1 MNIVTL
7 TLNPAVDKSVK
18 VDGLLPE
25 NKLIC
30 HSINRQAGGGGIN
43 ISRVLKRLS
52 VNSTCVFTMGGDNGK
67 FLNQELINSN
77 IKTLPVKTQSWTR
90 ENLSVVD
97 TLTNLQ
103 YRFGMPGS
111 KLTEKEKTIIINT
124 VSKQLLVGDMLVL
137 SGSLA
142 EDISTN
148 FYAEIIR
155 SLATKKIKIVLDT
168 SGKALTDALKE
179 NVFLIKPN
187 QRELA
192 QLAGKEFL
200 DSQEQEEFAK
210 SLVKAG
216 RVNYVV
222 VSLGSRGALI
232 VCKDGINY
240 QTAPSV
246 EVKSTIGAGDSM
258 LAGIIYGILENE
270 SQQNILKWGVACGTA
285 ATMQEGTDLA
295 QLDNINA
302 AFKIINR

>member
-18 VDGLLPE
+18 VDGLLAE

-30 HSINRQAGGGGIN
+30 HSIHYQAGGGGIN

-52 VNSTCVFTMGGDNGK
+52 INSTCIFTLGGDNGK

-77 IKTLPVKTQSWTR
+77 IKTLPVKIQSWTR

-111 KLTEKEKTIIINT
+111 KLTEKEKTIIIET

-168 SGKALTDALKE
+168 SGMALTEALKE

-200 DSQEQEEFAK
+200 DSRKQEEFAK
-210 SLVKAG
+210 SLVEAG
-216 RVNYVV
+216 RVNYVI
-222 VSLGSRGALI
+222 VSLGSKGALI
-232 VCKDGINY
+232 VSKDGINY
-240 QTAPSV
+240 QTPPSV

-258 LAGIIYGILENE
+258 LAGIIYGLLENE
-270 SQQNILKWGVACGTA
+270 SPQNILKWGVACGTA
-285 ATMQEGTDLA
+285 ATMQEGTGLA

-302 AFKIINR
+302 VFKMIKN

>member
-30 HSINRQAGGGGIN
+30 HSIQHQPGGGGIN
-43 ISRVLKRLS
+43 ISRVLKRLN
-52 VNSTCVFTMGGDNGK
+52 VNSTCVFTMGGDNGE

-77 IKTLPVKTQSWTR
+77 IKTMPVKIQSWTR

-111 KLTEKEKTIIINT
+111 KLTENEKTIIIKT
-124 VSKQLLVGDMLVL
+124 VSKQLLVGDMLVI
-137 SGSLA
+137 SGSLV

-155 SLATKKIKIVLDT
+155 SLATKKIKIILDT
-168 SGKALTDALKE
+168 SGRALTEALKE

-200 DSQEQEEFAK
+200 DSHKQEEFAT
-210 SLVKAG
+210 SLVQAG
-216 RVNYVV
+216 RVNYVI
-222 VSLGSRGALI
+222 VSLGSKGALI
-232 VCKDGINY
+232 VSKDGVNY
-240 QTAPSV
+240 QTPPSV

-258 LAGIIYGILENE
+258 LAGIIYGLLKNE
-270 SQQNILKWGVACGTA
+270 SPQNILKWGIACGTA

-295 QLDNINA
+295 QHDNINVV
-302 AFKIINR
+302 FKMINN

>member
-18 VDGLLPE
+18 VDGLLPD

-30 HSINRQAGGGGIN
+30 HSVHHQAGGGGIN
-43 ISRVLKRLS
+43 ISRVLKQLN
-52 VNSTCVFTMGGDNGK
+52 VNSTCIFTSGGDNGK

-77 IKTLPVKTQSWTR
+77 IITLPVKIQSWTR

-111 KLTEKEKTIIINT
+111 KLTEKEKTIIFKT
-124 VSKQLLVGDMLVL
+124 VSKQLLVGDMLVI

-142 EDISTN
+142 EDISAN

-155 SLATKKIKIVLDT
+155 SLAIKKIKIVLDT
-168 SGKALTDALKE
+168 SGRALTEALKE

-200 DSQEQEEFAK
+200 DSHEQEEFAK
-210 SLVKAG
+210 SLVEAG
-216 RVNYVV
+216 RVNYVI
-222 VSLGSRGALI
+222 VSLGSKGALI
-232 VCKDGINY
+232 VSKDGIHY
-240 QTAPSV
+240 QNPPTV

-258 LAGIIYGILENE
+258 LAGIIFGLLENE
-270 SQQNILKWGVACGTA
+270 SPQNILKWGVACGTA

-295 QLDNINA
+295 QLDKINIV
-302 AFKIINR
+302 FKMIDN